1 MNPLQHSSLGIE
13 IDEILATRDSIPSLL
28 AGHDAS
34 GHQYLAVQAGRGERT
49 ATWLCAPISRL
60 ALHCV
65 TEGRAAP
72 VDALRHSVS
81 GIVHRI
87 VVATDGPLWIQ
98 ESVQLCRELQD
109 EDLVDADNSR
119 VPRWLAAARC
129 A

>member
-1 MNPLQHSSLGIE
+1 MNPLQRSSLGIE

-28 AGHDAS
+28 AGHDAT
-34 GHQYLAVQAGRGERT
+34 GRQYLAVQAHRDERS

-87 VVATDGPLWIQ
+87 VVDTDGLSSIN
-98 ESVQLCRELQD
+98 ESVQLCRELRD
-109 EDLVDADNSR
+109 EDLADADSAR
-119 VPRWLAAARC
+119 V
-129 A
+129 